1 MLPKP
6 SREIKKWLARNDLSL
21 DAAHTGSIVVR
32 AIRESRLDILKWLH
46 GQPGIAEACRASNRD
61 PLRGAAIYGK
71 MDILEWLD
79 AQGAVTP
86 DDCRANNFEILLRAM
101 NMYQTAAAK
110 WLFQRLDDGG
120 KAEFIELCRSE
131 KNYSLWCGHFNHDLV
146 MMNWMRQLGVVTVE
160 TCRARENGILYAAVR
175 DGSIT
180 VLEWLESFGAATA
193 EDFRSNQYGVLHG
206 AVLHFSPAVMEWVA
220 RRLPLAEVEE
230 AVRAGEYWDYTPGCD
245 DFILM
250 LRNFWKLMRQRQARE
265 TMLALVVAGK
275 RKKRRLLP
283 ELWGMINDLFL

>member
-1 MLPKP
+1 MLLPKP
-6 SREIKKWLARNDLSL
+6 SREIKKWLARNDLSPA
-21 DAAHTGSIVVR
+21 AAHAGDIVVR
-32 AIRESRLDILKWLH
+32 AATESRLDILKWMH

-71 MDILEWLD
+71 MDVLEWLD

-86 DDCRANNFEILLRAM
+86 DDCRANNFEILFRAM
-101 NMYQTAAAK
+101 NVYQTTAAK

-120 KAEFIELCRSE
+120 KAEFIELCRRE
-131 KNYSLWCGHFNHDLV
+131 TNYSLWHGNFNHDLV
-146 MMNWMRQLGVVTVE
+146 MMNWMRQLGVVSAE
-160 TCRARENGILYAAVR
+160 TCRERKNGILYAAVR

-193 EDFRSNQYGVLHG
+193 EDFRSNQCNALNA
-206 AVLHFSPAVMEWVA
+206 AVLHFNPAVMEWVA

-230 AVRAGEYWDYTPGCD
+230 AVRAGEYWDYTPGRD

-250 LRNFWKLMRQRQARE
+250 LRNFWELVRRREAHE
-265 TMLALVVAGK
+265 TMLALVAAGK
-275 RKKRRLLP
+275 RKKRRLPP
-283 ELWGMINDLFL
+283 ELWEMINNF